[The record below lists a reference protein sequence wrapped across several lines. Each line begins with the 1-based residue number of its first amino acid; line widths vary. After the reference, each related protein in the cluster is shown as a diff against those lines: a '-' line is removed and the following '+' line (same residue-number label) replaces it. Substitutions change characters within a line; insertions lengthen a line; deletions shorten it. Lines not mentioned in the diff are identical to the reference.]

1 VERVFENIA
10 AIIDF
15 MKTTRFKTID
25 AYIAAQPV
33 SVRTSLK
40 ELRNAIHTSAPDAT
54 EVISCNMPAYKFH
67 GMLVYFADHK
77 EHIGFYP
84 FSSAIRAFTHELKK
98 YETSKGTVKFPH
110 GKKIPSALV
119 KKMVKFRVNE
129 NLQKAH
135 ARISSKTS

>member
-1 VERVFENIA
+1 
-10 AIIDF
+10 
-15 MKTTRFKTID
+15 MKSQRFTTID

-40 ELRNAIHTSAPDAT
+40 ELRNAIRTSAPEAI
-54 EVISCNMPAYKFH
+54 EVISYNMPAYKFH
-67 GMLVYFADHK
+67 GMLVYFAAHK

-84 FSSAIRAFTHELKK
+84 FTSAIRAFTNELKN

-110 GKKIPSALV
+110 GKKIPGLLV

-129 NLQKAH
+129 DLQKAH
-135 ARISSKTS
+135 ARTSSKTS